1 MFTDIPAPSTP
12 ELTFINISS
21 VNISWDFDHSA
32 ISAAQN
38 VCFVVEY
45 QNNTRYAN
53 VSSKIYGESN
63 TFYIFT
69 WLLKGERYRFRIY
82 ATSGV
87 MTTVGGWTFMFI
99 NGIEGKHLAKI
110 AKCVYVYIVHL
121 VYVFVGLK

>member
-1 MFTDIPAPSTP
+1 MFAGIPAPSTP

-21 VNISWDFDHSA
+21 VNISWNFHYSA

-38 VCFVVEY
+38 VCFVIEY

-53 VSSKIYGESN
+53 VSSMICGESH
-63 TFYIFT
+63 TFYIFP
-69 WLLKGERYRFRIY
+69 WLVRGQQYRFRIY

-99 NGIEGKHLAKI
+99 NGIEGKHLARI

-121 VYVFVGLK
+121 VYIFVGLK